1 MKMSRDADRPVVDK
15 GLLIVI
21 SGPSGAGKG
30 TLCKA
35 LLEKNKELNM
45 SISATTRSPRAGEV
59 DGVNYFFLAPG
70 KFHEMI
76 KKDEFLEYAKVYDN
90 YYGTPKANVDRLL
103 EMGKDVILEI
113 DIQGALNVKKSY
125 KDGVFIFIMPPT
137 MEELKNRIKKR
148 GSETEESLLKRFK
161 SAYKEINYVSK
172 YNYMVINDTVDK
184 AVKKLE
190 SIIIAEKC
198 RVDRHKDHV
207 LNTKEGLLHEQFY
220 D

>member
-1 MKMSRDADRPVVDK
+1 MVNR

-35 LLEKNKELNM
+35 LLEQDTNLNI
-45 SISATTRSPRAGEV
+45 SISATTRTPRNGEI
-59 DGVNYFFLAPG
+59 DGINYFFLDYE
-70 KFHEMI
+70 KFESMI
-76 KKDEFLEYAKVYDN
+76 KNNEFLEYARVYDN
-90 YYGTPKANVDRLL
+90 YYGTPKKYVDDMLD
-103 EMGKDVILEI
+103 EGKDVILEI
-113 DIQGALNVKKSY
+113 DIQGALNVKKVFD
-125 KDGVFIFIMPPT
+125 DGVFIFILPPS

-161 SAYKEINYVSK
+161 AAYKEINYVSK
-172 YNYMVINDTVDK
+172 YNYVVINDTVDN

-198 RVDRHKDHV
+198 RVDRYKDSI
-207 LNTKEGLLHEQFY
+207 LNNREGLLHEQFY